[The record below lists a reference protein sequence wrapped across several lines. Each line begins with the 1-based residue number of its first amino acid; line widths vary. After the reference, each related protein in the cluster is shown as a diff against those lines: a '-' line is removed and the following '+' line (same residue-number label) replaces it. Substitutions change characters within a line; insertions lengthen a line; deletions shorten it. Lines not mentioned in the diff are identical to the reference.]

1 MTPQDKQEIKNV
13 LELYKKDNNQELER
27 AKSSK
32 ALLPI
37 TVKYCEMMKN
47 KIENALK
54 LLDK

>member
-37 TVKYCEMMKN
+37 TVKYCEIPKN
-47 KIENALK
+47 AFSDVCFIFL
-54 LLDK
+54 